1 MGDIIKTLSTI
12 GTHYLEDE
20 KRVKNKAFEYTKI
33 KVYLF
38 DIETKQI
45 EPYTTIKNEDLI
57 ITRFG
62 VGANSGNLFPNM
74 FFEPKNVKKEFDKF
88 VRGTLKANKNLL
100 SYFDEKKIEE
110 SEILKAL
117 NSIDESFFADEEKI
131 AEIQGLSKYEKAK
144 GEKGKFTTYFALAY
158 DGKPISAYFKEVYT
172 EHLNKSDVKTVYG
185 YDIVTNQEGVGGDA
199 NLAFCSVDNLP
210 PKLKPIKSKLLPL
223 SSSSAKRVKIGFDVM
238 DKMLSHN
245 FYGLKMAI
253 MPTVLSDNAFI
264 YKQVLGILERVG
276 KGEIS
281 EIEKSEAFLNIY
293 LEKIAKEEAKL
304 PILNTILFYNKNNS
318 AIDVLLQVD
327 DVLPSF
333 ISHVSKKMKDYS
345 IKSFKNREITDS
357 EETIYLQKII
367 DDRLDIM
374 NLLLSAKK
382 IDKNTLVDK
391 FAQLIYWGN
400 INKTYAF
407 PVDWE
412 RYFNGYY
419 KDRSIESIGR
429 YTEFFTAI
437 KKVKE
442 PFILKK
448 ETVLEEIKKSDSSKI
463 TQEKRVKNI
472 DESFEKSEFIQQNE
486 ILQTAYWL
494 GMFSHA
500 LINWQKGVN
509 QSNNSSYG
517 KWLNGSGAIN
527 EKSLDRIW
535 QKSYDASRKISSTA
549 RGGNHVVSYIMER
562 VLDSMSVMKMSQ
574 DRAKGSEVSLAF
586 AMGGSD
592 YGKST
597 QIKKDT
603 K

>member
-1 MGDIIKTLSTI
+1 
-12 GTHYLEDE
+12 
-20 KRVKNKAFEYTKI
+20 
-33 KVYLF
+33 
-38 DIETKQI
+38 
-45 EPYTTIKNEDLI
+45 
-57 ITRFG
+57 
-62 VGANSGNLFPNM
+62 
-74 FFEPKNVKKEFDKF
+74 
-88 VRGTLKANKNLL
+88 
-100 SYFDEKKIEE
+100 
-110 SEILKAL
+110 
-117 NSIDESFFADEEKI
+117 
-131 AEIQGLSKYEKAK
+131 
-144 GEKGKFTTYFALAY
+144 
-158 DGKPISAYFKEVYT
+158 
-172 EHLNKSDVKTVYG
+172 
-185 YDIVTNQEGVGGDA
+185 
-199 NLAFCSVDNLP
+199 
-210 PKLKPIKSKLLPL
+210 
-223 SSSSAKRVKIGFDVM
+223 
-238 DKMLSHN
+238 
-245 FYGLKMAI
+245 
-253 MPTVLSDNAFI
+253 
-264 YKQVLGILERVG
+264 
-276 KGEIS
+276 
-281 EIEKSEAFLNIY
+281 
-293 LEKIAKEEAKL
+293 
-304 PILNTILFYNKNNS
+304 
-318 AIDVLLQVD
+318 
-327 DVLPSF
+327 
-333 ISHVSKKMKDYS
+333 MKDYS

-472 DESFEKSEFIQQNE
+472 DESFDKSEFIQQNE

-597 QIKKDT
+597 QIKKD
-603 K
+603 KK